1 MKLTPTG
8 MVILGFL
15 SECEMSGYDIKA
27 EVDVSTRFFWA
38 ASYGQIYPELKGLS
52 EAGLVEGVDQ
62 SQGSRPR
69 TVYRITPAGLE
80 ALRSWLRRTPE
91 TMELRHEGLLKVF
104 FADALP
110 RRERVEMLQA
120 MADQH
125 REKRGQLAAV
135 EREVHELP
143 AEGDPS
149 WSLVLRFGLE
159 FNQWVVE
166 WCERTIAELEAKTNE
181 GDDDV

>member
-15 SECEMSGYDIKA
+15 SEREMSGYDIKA

-69 TVYRITPAGLE
+69 TVYRITPAGLA
-80 ALRSWLRRTPE
+80 ALQTWLRRTPE

-110 RRERVEMLQA
+110 RNERADMLRA
-120 MADQH
+120 MAAQH
-125 REKRGQLAAV
+125 REKRDQLAEVGEHQPPV
-135 EREVHELP
+135 E
-143 AEGDPS
+143 GTPS
-149 WSLVLRFGLE
+149 WSLVLRFGLD
-159 FNQWVVE
+159 FNDWVVE
-166 WCERTIAELEAKTNE
+166 WCERAIADLESPANE
-181 GDDDV
+181 GSGDV